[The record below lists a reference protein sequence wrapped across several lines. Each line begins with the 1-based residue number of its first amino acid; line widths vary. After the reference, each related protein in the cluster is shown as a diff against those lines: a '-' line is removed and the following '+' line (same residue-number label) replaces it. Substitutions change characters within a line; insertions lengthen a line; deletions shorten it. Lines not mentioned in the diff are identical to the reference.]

1 MRRLWGVAGEAAS
14 LGLRPQPCCGSASK
28 TRAQRSADC
37 SQKPGSLPGAALLG
51 FPALL
56 GRKELRWAG
65 PRAEG
70 LWVPEAGPVYSVCMA
85 GRVGGGPLCRPFPG
99 DTGAP
104 RGGVPAQWGAGSV
117 SGRGRAG
124 DSWGWPSPLATCQS
138 PPGQPTLPALGCPYW
153 GPPGGACLLT
163 PPLSGVP
170 IQAHPGPVP
179 TPGLCLRGHQAL
191 LANQATSRLTGATS
205 T

>member
-1 MRRLWGVAGEAAS
+1 MCAGSGGWQGEAAS

-37 SQKPGSLPGAALLG
+37 SQKPGSLPGVALLG

-70 LWVPEAGPVYSVCMA
+70 LRVREAGPVYSVRMA

-104 RGGVPAQWGAGSV
+104 RGGVPAWWRGLGGGV

-124 DSWGWPSPLATCQS
+124 DLWGWPSPLATC
-138 PPGQPTLPALGCPYW
+138 
-153 GPPGGACLLT
+153 
-163 PPLSGVP
+163 
-170 IQAHPGPVP
+170 
-179 TPGLCLRGHQAL
+179 
-191 LANQATSRLTGATS
+191 
-205 T
+205 